1 MSTPHPGPAALP
13 FRLLRSELQERINA
27 GVQLRTDGTE
37 LVEVIEGAEQ
47 GRWRA
52 PALRPVRR
60 PVADVEQW
68 LCELE
73 RPRRHVLIL
82 LQAGALALGL
92 WHGDELLA
100 HKCEKKY
107 VVRGKGKAQAT
118 YLRTKGKSRYGSRL
132 RLRNHEALL
141 VECSERLGQWW
152 RAHGPFEEIFRSV
165 PVRMW
170 PELADV
176 EPALPFDARDE
187 RIVKIPLH
195 VHVPG
200 YEELLRVHRALD
212 LVGRPAPLP
221 GA

>member
-1 MSTPHPGPAALP
+1 MSAPHPGPASLP
-13 FRLLRSELQERINA
+13 FRLLRREVQGRINA
-27 GVQLRTDGTE
+27 GVQLCVDGSE
-37 LVEVIEGAEQ
+37 LVEVVDGTER

-52 PALRPVRR
+52 PVLRPVRR

-68 LCELE
+68 LSELE

-82 LQAGALALGL
+82 LQAGAMALGL
-92 WHGDELLA
+92 WFGDELLA

-141 VECSERLGQWW
+141 VECSERLGLWW
-152 RAHGPFEEIFRSV
+152 REHGPFDEIFRSV

-200 YEELLRVHRALD
+200 YEELLRVRRALD
-212 LVGRPAPLP
+212 LVARPVSSPEQ
-221 GA
+221 